1 MINTNVSISRKA
13 TNNTGVPLF
22 RGQVRGTDFGTK
34 CSKANSP
41 KITNLQMDNHGQFS
55 YKEKE

>member
-1 MINTNVSISRKA
+1 MINTKVSISRKA
-13 TNNTGVPLF
+13 TKNRVVLLF
-22 RGQVRGTDFGTK
+22 RGQVRRTDFGTK

-41 KITNLQMDNHGQFS
+41 KITNLQMDNHGQFF